1 MICKDGS
8 WRWVEWNV
16 VWHGGLAYAI
26 GRDVTERRRE
36 QDQLHQTRTMLEASR
51 DGLSVLVKQQEA
63 LRRMATLVA
72 HGVVTP
78 SEVYSAVAEEMVRCL
93 DCDGAGVFRYE
104 PDGSAVV
111 IAASSKPGSQYLPV
125 GERMPFDDD
134 NLLAWILQTGRP
146 ARHDDVEDAPWA
158 CHYPRSGIRHPF
170 RGWSP
175 DRRKRPCVGCGYRR
189 VVATGA
195 IAV

>member
-8 WRWVEWNV
+8 WRWIEWNV

-36 QDQLHQTRTMLEASR
+36 QDQLHQTRNMLEASR

-72 HGVVTP
+72 QGLVTP

-111 IAASSKPGSQYLPV
+111 IAVSGKPGSHIFQSGSTCRSTKTTYWR
-125 GERMPFDDD
+125 GCC
-134 NLLAWILQTGRP
+134 RP
-146 ARHDDVEDAPWA
+146 EG
-158 CHYPRSGIRHPF
+158 PRG
-170 RGWSP
+170 
-175 DRRKRPCVGCGYRR
+175 
-189 VVATGA
+189 TTT
-195 IAV
+195 